1 MIRPDSRIAVVFGWT
16 IAVATVPST
25 LSGQTAPAV
34 QRPTVWGTIA
44 LGQSG
49 ISDSGMI
56 HSSVGLSVQRNH
68 LVVTGRATGNQQG
81 HKGDYTTRI
90 RDVGILAGYAT
101 TLPAQLYFSAAAGL
115 AMVHDVTDRNTVG
128 FPIEGQATWRFLPWA
143 GLGLHVFAVPNKLAN
158 YGGISLAL
166 DVGRLR

>member
-1 MIRPDSRIAVVFGWT
+1 MIRLRGRIALVFGWT
-16 IAVATVPST
+16 IAVAAVPSN
-25 LSGQTAPAV
+25 LSGQTAPPV

-56 HSSVGLSVQRNH
+56 HSSIALSMQGSH
-68 LVVTGRATGNQQG
+68 LVVTARVTGNQQG
-81 HKGDYTTRI
+81 QKGNYTTRV
-90 RDVGILAGYAT
+90 RDAGILVGYAT
-101 TLPAQLYFSAAAGL
+101 WPPAPLHFSATGGL
-115 AMVHDVTDRNTVG
+115 ASVHDINGKSAVG
-128 FPIEGQATWRFLPWA
+128 FPIEGQATWRFLPWV
-143 GLGLHVFAVPNKLAN
+143 GLGLHVLAVPNKLAN

>member
-1 MIRPDSRIAVVFGWT
+1 MIRPDRRIAIVFGWT
-16 IAVATVPST
+16 IAVAAIPSN
-25 LSGQTAPAV
+25 LSGQTASAV

-56 HSSVGLSVQRNH
+56 HSSIGLSAQRNH
-68 LVVTGRATGNQQG
+68 LVVSGRVTGNQQG
-81 HKGDYTTRI
+81 RKGDYTTRI

-101 TLPAQLYFSAAAGL
+101 ASPARLYFSAAGGL
-115 AMVHDVTDRNTVG
+115 AAVHDITDRNAVG

>member
-16 IAVATVPST
+16 IAVAAVPSH
-25 LSGQTAPAV
+25 LSGQTAP
-34 QRPTVWGTIA
+34 QRPTVWATIA

-56 HSSVGLSVQRNH
+56 HSAVGLSVQRNH
-68 LVVTGRATGNQQG
+68 LLVAGRVTGNQQG
-81 HKGDYTTRI
+81 RKGDYTTRI

-101 TLPAQLYFSAAAGL
+101 ASPAQLYFSAAAGL
-115 AMVHDVTDRNTVG
+115 AAVHDVTDRNAVG
-128 FPIEGQATWRFLPWA
+128 VPIEAQATWRFLPWV